1 MNENIKEI
9 LDNVKKCCDIDKD
22 ASFVVYQKQDIV
34 KLLNYITSLQEEYE
48 EADYDRHKLFE
59 ENQKLVKV
67 IEELENYLKVGIAMN
82 YNMNNDKLS
91 EQTVDNYTDILN
103 KLTELKGGS
112 DDVEN

>member
-1 MNENIKEI
+1 MKMNEDIKEI

-34 KLLNYITSLQEEYE
+34 KLLNYITNLQ
-48 EADYDRHKLFE
+48 E

-67 IEELENYLKVGIAMN
+67 IGKINKCMKKYAKTSVDDEKTIIEFYKQLEN
-82 YNMNNDKLS
+82 
-91 EQTVDNYTDILN
+91 ILN

-112 DDVEN
+112 DE